1 MIQIALLGL
10 TPIVGRR
17 RTKKICLLS
26 SIFRG
31 SCRARVKDF
40 LLDSQITKQ
49 NKDWLYPQLIQ
60 AIKKVIAD
68 SIILVFSPTKLSNL
82 VNY

>member
-1 MIQIALLGL
+1 MKVKEQSNKNERFG
-10 TPIVGRR
+10 R
-17 RTKKICLLS
+17 RTKKICLLR

-49 NKDWLYPQLIQ
+49 NKDWLYPQMIQ
-60 AIKKVIAD
+60 AIKKVKN
-68 SIILVFSPTKLSNL
+68 SIILVFSPTNL
-82 VNY
+82 PDLMNYG

>member
-40 LLDSQITKQ
+40 LSDPQITKE
-49 NKDWLYPQLIQ
+49 DRL
-60 AIKKVIAD
+60 VISLND
-68 SIILVFSPTKLSNL
+68 TNNQRKG
-82 VNY
+82 